1 MLILVAENAAASAA
15 AAVAASGCGGGPPNE
30 AGHGSPA
37 SRAGRP
43 TTAPPMLLESCRVKV
58 AEMVQA
64 KVPLTLCSVRALF
77 VAVFTSQNF
86 EYLLQSHGG
95 VLTLS
100 K

>member
-1 MLILVAENAAASAA
+1 MLILFAENAAASAA
-15 AAVAASGCGGGPPNE
+15 AAAVAASGCAPPND